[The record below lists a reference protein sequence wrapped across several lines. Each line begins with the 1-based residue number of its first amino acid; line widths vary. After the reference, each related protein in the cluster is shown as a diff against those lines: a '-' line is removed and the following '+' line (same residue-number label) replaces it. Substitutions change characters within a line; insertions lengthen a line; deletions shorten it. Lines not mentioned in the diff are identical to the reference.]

1 MNSKLIGRITG
12 PIAFLLTLLFFHP
25 EGLSQQANA
34 VLAVTTWMAIWWIT
48 EAIPIEVTALLPTL
62 FRAHETEGDLDS
74 PLPLMPTYDSTP
86 ETEKNSRE

>member
-48 EAIPIEVTALLPTL
+48 EAIPIEVTALLPIVCLLYTSPSPRDATL
-62 FRAHETEGDLDS
+62 SR
-74 PLPLMPTYDSTP
+74 MPS
-86 ETEKNSRE
+86 SA